1 MASEFLEAVLA
12 CVNEVR
18 LSAELSELSAIE
30 ESDINNCCSNE
41 ITILEDVENG
51 KVAAS
56 GEFILNALQRILA
69 SDQDADEQTNT
80 DYRHLLNSGATHLAA
95 SMEIYGDS
103 VAAKILVVSKY
114 LELDPVGPL
123 IGGDIVLQGTIIS
136 LSHGPSLCRVEF
148 LGDNEEEFSEIQ
160 RIPPWD
166 MMIASGENEGDHGM
180 FTIPIS
186 LGTNYQYGALRIL
199 IYVDEMDKIPLSS
212 TEEEYDPNFDDMIC
226 TIDYSTRAA
235 DETDNV
241 NVNDTRIVTNI
252 TMLSPT
258 LESESDLDR
267 GFQPAFMR
275 LTKNGMKHD
284 KKCIWPLQ
292 MYVSYG
298 SIGSDGIED
307 IVWVRTPKHTGMLP
321 EVPPGFTTTS
331 EMDFSSESDEYAA
344 NLAVKIGSDA
354 VFTNIFMVTLDTK
367 SRIDAER
374 YIARY
379 LQQVGGGEYRPAP
392 SEVCNALDGHMGGI
406 LMMTGSEGAHVIS
419 MRSTDDS
426 DALGGDG
433 RLPPFEQI
441 TAAAAAA
448 AGKEKARQQNADQQ
462 KKVAALMA
470 RLGRDAGSRAVEATD
485 ADTANADN
493 TSEKE
498 NHFLETLQYIH
509 EGRTKLSRQ
518 QSEFD
523 QLALDL
529 QTRLDDKEFR
539 ASEIAESFKEF
550 KQEILQRAEHSRT
563 GKGVSQRFIK
573 VFEQADSKKDE
584 DLEKVRLRHISLRTA
599 LRKLEKNLRAR
610 EQLAEG
616 LHMIDFEQ
624 LKIENQTLNEKIEE
638 RNEELAKLKRKK
650 TVTVQVLTHIREKLR
665 FIERNNDVLRNELE
679 DLDHTVAKQ
688 RNFLNTYKHEKDGIR
703 TDNTELKR
711 RQGFATNDMLTTDYE
726 KRKGTM
732 DTVKASIKELQER
745 HFLLTRQITVNK
757 NKSRSM
763 NFSAEFSLPDITSK
777 TTY

>member
-103 VAAKILVVSKY
+103 VAAKMLVVSKY

-166 MMIASGENEGDHGM
+166 MMIASGENE
-180 FTIPIS
+180 
-186 LGTNYQYGALRIL
+186 
-199 IYVDEMDKIPLSS
+199 
-212 TEEEYDPNFDDMIC
+212 
-226 TIDYSTRAA
+226 A

-307 IVWVRTPKHTGMLP
+307 IVW
-321 EVPPGFTTTS
+321 
-331 EMDFSSESDEYAA
+331 
-344 NLAVKIGSDA
+344 
-354 VFTNIFMVTLDTK
+354 
-367 SRIDAER
+367 
-374 YIARY
+374 
-379 LQQVGGGEYRPAP
+379 
-392 SEVCNALDGHMGGI
+392 
-406 LMMTGSEGAHVIS
+406 
-419 MRSTDDS
+419 
-426 DALGGDG
+426 
-433 RLPPFEQI
+433 
-441 TAAAAAA
+441 
-448 AGKEKARQQNADQQ
+448 
-462 KKVAALMA
+462 
-470 RLGRDAGSRAVEATD
+470 
-485 ADTANADN
+485 
-493 TSEKE
+493 
-498 NHFLETLQYIH
+498 
-509 EGRTKLSRQ
+509 
-518 QSEFD
+518 
-523 QLALDL
+523 
-529 QTRLDDKEFR
+529 
-539 ASEIAESFKEF
+539 
-550 KQEILQRAEHSRT
+550 
-563 GKGVSQRFIK
+563 
-573 VFEQADSKKDE
+573 
-584 DLEKVRLRHISLRTA
+584 
-599 LRKLEKNLRAR
+599 
-610 EQLAEG
+610 
-616 LHMIDFEQ
+616 
-624 LKIENQTLNEKIEE
+624 
-638 RNEELAKLKRKK
+638 
-650 TVTVQVLTHIREKLR
+650 
-665 FIERNNDVLRNELE
+665 
-679 DLDHTVAKQ
+679 
-688 RNFLNTYKHEKDGIR
+688 
-703 TDNTELKR
+703 
-711 RQGFATNDMLTTDYE
+711 
-726 KRKGTM
+726 
-732 DTVKASIKELQER
+732 
-745 HFLLTRQITVNK
+745 
-757 NKSRSM
+757 
-763 NFSAEFSLPDITSK
+763 
-777 TTY
+777 